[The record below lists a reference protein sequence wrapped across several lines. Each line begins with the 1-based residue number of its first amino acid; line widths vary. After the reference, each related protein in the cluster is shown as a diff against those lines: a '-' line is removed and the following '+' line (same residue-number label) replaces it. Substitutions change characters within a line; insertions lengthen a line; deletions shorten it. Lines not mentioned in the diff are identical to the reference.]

1 MIIST
6 GMRTDIPAFYSEWF
20 VNRIKE
26 GYVLVRNPYRR
37 EWVTRYELTP
47 EVVDAIAFCTKNP
60 APMMKY
66 MDILKPFGQ
75 YWFVTITPYGREIE
89 PNVPDKKKVMEDFI
103 TLSKTLGIN
112 CVGWRY
118 DPIFITDKYTIDK
131 HISEFES
138 MAKTLSGYTKVCVIS
153 FIDLYEK
160 VKRNFPEARTVKPN
174 ERIEIGKAFAEIG
187 KKYGITIKGCAEG
200 QELAT
205 YGVDCTGC
213 QTQDTFEKAIG
224 GNLIVPKKKS
234 PRAECSC
241 LLGNDI
247 GEYDTCGHLCRYC
260 YANTSRENV
269 KRNMK
274 RHNPNS
280 PFLVGEP
287 QKNEEI
293 HPARQES
300 WRDNQISLEM

>member
-1 MIIST
+1 M
-6 GMRTDIPAFYSEWF
+6 
-20 VNRIKE
+20 
-26 GYVLVRNPYRR
+26 
-37 EWVTRYELTP
+37 
-47 EVVDAIAFCTKNP
+47 
-60 APMMKY
+60 
-66 MDILKPFGQ
+66 
-75 YWFVTITPYGREIE
+75 
-89 PNVPDKKKVMEDFI
+89 
-103 TLSKTLGIN
+103 
-112 CVGWRY
+112 
-118 DPIFITDKYTIDK
+118 
-131 HISEFES
+131 
-138 MAKTLSGYTKVCVIS
+138 
-153 FIDLYEK
+153 
-160 VKRNFPEARTVKPN
+160 
-174 ERIEIGKAFAEIG
+174 
-187 KKYGITIKGCAEG
+187 
-200 QELAT
+200 
-205 YGVDCTGC
+205 
-213 QTQDTFEKAIG
+213 
-224 GNLIVPKKKS
+224 PKKKS